1 MDGVCWVLG
10 SPGESCVDVCGS
22 ESAVAEDLIE
32 TKAST
37 SAVVLALTAQYGLGP
52 IGMINYDGLDQPCA
66 MDSAYLY
73 VSMAYGWDCYY
84 GETIYRLG
92 DVYRTPCTC
101 TPPPPL
107 EACKAVLIGLIAGAA
122 TFAFVLGLGCAYE
135 VLHLRAAERGSHGW
149 PGWKFRMI
157 GGALLQLLNQ
167 LAHFYIVSRFYLVE
181 LWFYFYASVVIFVL
195 NSLFCAYLGRY
206 DECPWLAVPLG
217 LLGLAVPYEAVQSAV
232 LGLNREYVEV
242 AKAQQRVARRFRDL
256 LRRKKGEGG
265 AQPAQAGGAAAG
277 LGQVVAAAT
286 TQAEAD
292 TRTEVP
298 DSWEGAAAPA
308 AAPKVQGLALNPKA
322 RQPPVELLKE
332 SRDFSRVWLSSALL
346 QSAPMLYLLSYV
358 IAYEGFAS
366 VMREMPEVAASSLV
380 TYVTLAC
387 AITCFVISPATHPAH
402 RIGVDCLQSVPV
414 GLGILLYH
422 LADIA
427 MRTVAFATFV
437 YALSGWAWVAL
448 PLGLSAWLAVEQ
460 VLVLRGAERDMTL
473 QELENTGRR
482 LLGPSH
488 VGKEHLRDRMTGKQP
503 GGLRW
508 EAVKKPRGDVRNR
521 TLGEKPS
528 AALAEHLRNKAAD
541 DQGTLWLL
549 EAEWRGSG
557 VRSLR

>member
-1 MDGVCWVLG
+1 MLG

-66 MDSAYLY
+66 MNSAYLY

-167 LAHFYIVSRFYLVE
+167 LAHFYIVYRFYLVE

>member
-1 MDGVCWVLG
+1 M
-10 SPGESCVDVCGS
+10 
-22 ESAVAEDLIE
+22 AEDLIE

-167 LAHFYIVSRFYLVE
+167 LAHFYIVYRFYLVE

-206 DECPWLAVPLG
+206 DERPWLAVPLG

-308 AAPKVQGLALNPKA
+308 AAPKVQGLAPNPKA

-549 EAEWRGSG
+549 DAEWRESG

>member
-1 MDGVCWVLG
+1 MLG

-167 LAHFYIVSRFYLVE
+167 LAHFYIVYRFYLVE

>member
-167 LAHFYIVSRFYLVE
+167 LAHFYIVYRFYLVE

-308 AAPKVQGLALNPKA
+308 TAPKVQGLALNPKA

>member
-32 TKAST
+32 TGAST

-66 MDSAYLY
+66 MNSAYLY

-84 GETIYRLG
+84 GETIYRLH

-107 EACKAVLIGLIAGAA
+107 EARKTVLIGLVAGAA

-135 VLHLRAAERGSHGW
+135 VLQLRAAESGSYGW
-149 PGWKFRMI
+149 PAWKFRML

-167 LAHFYIVSRFYLVE
+167 LAHFYIVYRFYLVE

-217 LLGLAVPYEAVQSAV
+217 LLGLAVPYEAIQSAV

-242 AKAQQRVARRFRDL
+242 AKAQQRVARRFRDQ

-265 AQPAQAGGAAAG
+265 APPAQEGGAASG

-286 TQAEAD
+286 TQAQAD
-292 TRTEVP
+292 TRIEVP
-298 DSWEGAAAPA
+298 DSWEEVAALR
-308 AAPKVQGLALNPKA
+308 VQGLALKPKA
-322 RQPPVELLKE
+322 RRPPVELLKE

-402 RIGVDCLQSVPV
+402 RIGVNCLQSVPV
-414 GLGILLYH
+414 ALGILLYH

-448 PLGLSAWLAVEQ
+448 PLGLSAWLAAEQ
-460 VLVLRGAERDMTL
+460 VIVLKGAERDLSL

-528 AALAEHLRNKAAD
+528 AALAEHLRTKAAD
-541 DQGTLWLL
+541 EQGTLWLL
-549 EAEWRGSG
+549 EEEWRDSG

>member
-1 MDGVCWVLG
+1 VLG

-167 LAHFYIVSRFYLVE
+167 LAHFYIVYRFYLVE

>member
-167 LAHFYIVSRFYLVE
+167 LAHFYIVYRFYLVE

-206 DECPWLAVPLG
+206 DERPWLAVPLG

>member
-52 IGMINYDGLDQPCA
+52 IGTINYDGLDQPCA

-167 LAHFYIVSRFYLVE
+167 LAHFYIVYRFYLVE

>member
-1 MDGVCWVLG
+1 M
-10 SPGESCVDVCGS
+10 
-22 ESAVAEDLIE
+22 AEDLIE

-52 IGMINYDGLDQPCA
+52 IGTINYDGLDQPCA

-167 LAHFYIVSRFYLVE
+167 LAHFYIVYRFYLVE

-549 EAEWRGSG
+549 EAEWRESG

>member
-1 MDGVCWVLG
+1 VLG

-167 LAHFYIVSRFYLVE
+167 LAHFYIVYRFYLVE

-549 EAEWRGSG
+549 EAEWRESG

>member
-167 LAHFYIVSRFYLVE
+167 LAHFYIVYRFYLVE

-549 EAEWRGSG
+549 EAEWRESG